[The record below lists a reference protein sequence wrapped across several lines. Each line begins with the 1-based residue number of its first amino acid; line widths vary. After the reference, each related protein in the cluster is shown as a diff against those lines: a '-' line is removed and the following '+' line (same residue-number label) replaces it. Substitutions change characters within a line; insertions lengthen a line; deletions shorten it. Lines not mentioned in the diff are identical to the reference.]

1 MRLHIDTDFA
11 GDPDDA
17 CALAMVL
24 GWPGVEVMAITTTDD
39 PDGRRADY
47 VRHFL
52 SLLGR
57 SDIPVAVG
65 AGTSIAS
72 GRTMGEIADPGR
84 YWAMPVPRCSPGAAT
99 CLDLLERSAQG
110 GATFTAIGP
119 YTNLALFEQ
128 DRPGV
133 LSTMR
138 VVAMG
143 GWVHPPDPPLP
154 QWGPSRDWNVQA
166 DTAAARVLVDACGD
180 LTLVAMPA
188 AMTAT
193 LRARDLPRLVESGPV
208 GTLLTR
214 QSLAHRDDNGY
225 VDLGR
230 DEPALPDD
238 LVNFHWDPVTCAV
251 AIDWEGAD
259 VEQLQLV
266 AVTEDGALRFVPGG
280 SGRRTGVVTAVDGD
294 AFARTW
300 LERVTAAQ
308 RGSVSG
314 TST

>member
-17 CALAMVL
+17 CAVAMVL
-24 GWPGVEVMAITTTDD
+24 GWPNVEVTAITTTAD

-47 VRHFL
+47 VRQFL

-57 SDIPVAVG
+57 RDIPVAAG
-65 AGTSIAS
+65 AGTSLAG
-72 GRTMGEIADPGR
+72 GRTMGEIADPDR
-84 YWAMPVPRCSPGAAT
+84 YWYGTVPRCLPGPAT
-99 CLDLLERSAQG
+99 YLDLLERSAQA
-110 GATFTAIGP
+110 GATLAAIGP
-119 YTNLALFEQ
+119 YTNLARLEQ
-128 DRPGV
+128 QRPGV

-143 GWVHPPDPPLP
+143 GWIHPPRPPLP
-154 QWGPSRDWNVQA
+154 QWGPARDWNVQA
-166 DTAAARVLVDACGD
+166 DTAAAGVLFDACGD
-180 LTLVAMPA
+180 LTLVALPA

-193 LRARDLPRLVESGPV
+193 LRAQHLPRLTESGPV
-208 GTLLTR
+208 GALLVR
-214 QSLAHRDDNGY
+214 QSQAHREDRRY

-251 AIDWEGAD
+251 ALGWTGVE
-259 VEQLQLV
+259 VEQLRLLP
-266 AVTEDGALRFVPGG
+266 VTEDGTLRFVAGG
-280 SGRRTGVVTAVDGD
+280 SGRRTGVVTAVDGE
-294 AFARTW
+294 AFAGIW

-314 TST
+314 TNI